1 MPCLYERPFQPY
13 PRSYA
18 DERDTYTDIPM
29 RMRNIWG
36 NNPECHCGKC
46 GCCITADFHKLYP
59 DALCAIPEEA
69 LRRYGKTTLNT
80 EH

>member
-18 DERDTYTDIPM
+18 DEKDTYTDIPM

-36 NNPECHCGKC
+36 NDLGCSCGKC
-46 GCCITADFHKLYP
+46 PCCITADFHKLYP
-59 DALCAIPEEA
+59 EALCQIPDEA
-69 LRRYGKTTLNT
+69 LRRYGKITLNP
-80 EH
+80 EP